1 MADNLDY
8 AFAVGKIRA
17 LERFLIRREVFEEAL
32 DAELQDALKLFV
44 ESDSYSEKLLHV
56 STSGE
61 LENVLSEELKSVVN
75 LVSRLLRDKKLL
87 ELLTSEDLSACRSIA
102 NECGSGFLSDYFT
115 HMTDMYNIKTLLRL
129 RLLKEPKTKCEALIT
144 AGGFLQR
151 KELIKL
157 YDQDMN
163 NLLHRLEYVHKRG
176 QIVNYAFY
184 LKNSIEKAEKTLSFI
199 SLEKAIADFLMEIL
213 KPAHYVS
220 FGPEP
225 VLAYYFA
232 KVNEINLIRMIILVK
247 LNTMPVDVAR
257 ERMNTVY
264 A

>member
-1 MADNLDY
+1 MTNNLDY

-17 LERFLIRREVFEEAL
+17 LEKFLIRREVFEEAL
-32 DAELQDALKLFV
+32 DADLQDALKLFV
-44 ESDSYSEKLLHV
+44 ESDLYSEKLLHV
-56 STSGE
+56 STSSQ
-61 LENVLSEELKSVVN
+61 LESVLSEELAAVSK
-75 LVSRLLRDKKLL
+75 LVSRLLLDKKLL
-87 ELLTSEDLSACRSIA
+87 ELIKPENLSACRAIA
-102 NECGSGFLSDYFT
+102 AECGSDFLSDYFS
-115 HMTDMYNIKTLLRL
+115 HRIDMHNIKTLLRL
-129 RLLKEPKTKCEALIT
+129 RLLKEPKTKCETLIT
-144 AGGFLQR
+144 SEGFLKK

-157 YDQDMN
+157 YDQDIN

-184 LKNSIEKAEKTLSFI
+184 LKGGIEKAGKILSFV
-199 SLEKAIADFLMEIL
+199 SFEKAAADFLMEIL

-232 KVNEINLIRMIILVK
+232 KENEINLIRMIILVK
-247 LNTMPVDVAR
+247 LNTMPRDVIR